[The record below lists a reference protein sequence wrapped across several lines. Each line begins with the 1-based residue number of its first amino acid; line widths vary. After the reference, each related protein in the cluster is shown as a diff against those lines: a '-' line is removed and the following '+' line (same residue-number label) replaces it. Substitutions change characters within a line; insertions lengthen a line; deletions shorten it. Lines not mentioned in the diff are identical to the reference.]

1 MSARVAYLRFELIRT
16 LRNRRVLIFSLA
28 FPIVLYLL
36 IATPNKNEHSVGGTG
51 ISAPLYFMIGLAA
64 FGTMN
69 AMLSSGARIAAERS
83 VGWNRQ
89 LRITPLSAREY
100 FRAKVATSYLLA
112 GVSLI
117 ALYAAGAALGVSL
130 PADRW
135 AGMTWLILIGLVPFA
150 AMGIWLGHM
159 LTADSVGPAI
169 GGTTALFAFL
179 GGTWFP
185 ITGSGFIATVAKQL
199 PSYWVVQAS
208 RAGLGYKQ
216 PWGAHGWAVIIAWSG
231 VLIVPA
237 RRAYQR
243 DTKRV

>member
-1 MSARVAYLRFELIRT
+1 MSARVAYLRFELIHT

-69 AMLSSGARIAAERS
+69 AMLSSGARMAAERS

-135 AGMTWLILIGLVPFA
+135 AGMTWLTLIGRVPFA

-231 VLIVPA
+231 VLIVLA

>member
-1 MSARVAYLRFELIRT
+1 MRSNYLRFELVRT
-16 LRNRRVLIFSLA
+16 MRNRRVLVFSLA

-36 IATPNKNEHSVGGTG
+36 IASPNKNEHNLGGTG

-69 AMLSSGARIAAERS
+69 AVLSSGSRIAAERS
-83 VGWNRQ
+83 AGWNRQ
-89 LRITPLSAREY
+89 LRITPLTTRQY

-112 GVSLI
+112 LLSLL
-117 ALYAAGAALGVSL
+117 ALYVAGIALGVSL
-130 PADRW
+130 PAGHW
-135 AGMTWLILIGLVPFA
+135 LEMTGLILIGLVPFA
-150 AMGIWLGHM
+150 ALGILLGHL
-159 LTADSVGPAI
+159 LTADSIGPAI

-185 ITGSGFIATVAKQL
+185 ITGSGFIAGVAKEL

-208 RAGLGYKQ
+208 RAGLGSPH
-216 PWGAHGWAVIIAWSG
+216 PWGSHGWAVIVVWSV
-231 VLIVPA
+231 VLIALA
-237 RRAYQR
+237 RQAYQR

>member
-1 MSARVAYLRFELIRT
+1 MSPRVAYLRFELIRT
-16 LRNRRVLIFSLA
+16 IRNRRVLIFSLA

-36 IATPNKNEHSVGGTG
+36 IAAPNKNEHSVGGTG

-89 LRITPLSAREY
+89 LRITPLTTREY

-112 GVSLI
+112 VVSLF

-135 AGMTWLILIGLVPFA
+135 VNMTWLILIGLVPFA

-208 RAGLGYKQ
+208 RAGLGYKH
-216 PWGAHGWAVIIAWSG
+216 PWGSHGWAVIIAWSAA
-231 VLIVPA
+231 LIVLA

-243 DTKRV
+243 DTQRV

>member
-1 MSARVAYLRFELIRT
+1 V
-16 LRNRRVLIFSLA
+16 
-28 FPIVLYLL
+28 
-36 IATPNKNEHSVGGTG
+36 
-51 ISAPLYFMIGLAA
+51 
-64 FGTMN
+64 
-69 AMLSSGARIAAERS
+69 
-83 VGWNRQ
+83 
-89 LRITPLSAREY
+89 
-100 FRAKVATSYLLA
+100 
-112 GVSLI
+112 VSLF

-130 PADRW
+130 AADRW
-135 AGMTWLILIGLVPFA
+135 VNMTWLILIGLVPFA

-208 RAGLGYKQ
+208 RAGLGYKH
-216 PWGAHGWAVIIAWSG
+216 PWGSHGWAVIIAWSAA
-231 VLIVPA
+231 LIVLA

>member
-1 MSARVAYLRFELIRT
+1 MSATYLRFELVRT

-28 FPIVLYLL
+28 FPVTLYLL
-36 IATPNKNEHSVGGTG
+36 IAGPNRNEHNLSGTG
-51 ISAPLYFMIGLAA
+51 ISSPLYFMIGLAA
-64 FGTMN
+64 FGAIN
-69 AMLSSGARIAAERS
+69 AVLSSAGRISAERTA
-83 VGWNRQ
+83 GWNRQ
-89 LRITPLSAREY
+89 LRITPLTPRQY

-112 GVSLI
+112 VVSLI
-117 ALYAAGAALGVSL
+117 ALYIAGASLGVSL
-130 PADRW
+130 S
-135 AGMTWLILIGLVPFA
+135 AGNWLHMTWLILIGLIPFA
-150 AMGIWLGHM
+150 ALGILLGHL

-185 ITGSGFIATVAKQL
+185 ITGNGLIADIAHDL

-208 RAGLGYKQ
+208 RAGLGDSH
-216 PWGAHGWAVIIAWSG
+216 PWSTHGWAVIAIWSIA
-231 VLIVPA
+231 LIALA

>member
-1 MSARVAYLRFELIRT
+1 MRRTYLRFELIRT

-36 IATPNKNEHSVGGTG
+36 IASPNRNEHNLGGTG

-69 AMLSSGARIAAERS
+69 AVLSSGSRIAAERTA
-83 VGWNRQ
+83 GWNRQ
-89 LRITPLSAREY
+89 LRITPLTTRQY
-100 FRAKVATSYLLA
+100 FRAKIATSYLLA
-112 GVSLI
+112 LLSLI
-117 ALYAAGAALGVSL
+117 ALYVAGIALGVNL

-135 AGMTWLILIGLVPFA
+135 VQMTWLILIGLIPFA
-150 AMGIWLGHM
+150 ALGILLGHL
-159 LTADSVGPAI
+159 LTADSIGPAI

-185 ITGSGFIATVAKQL
+185 ITGSGFIAAVAKEL

-208 RAGLGYKQ
+208 RAGLGAPH
-216 PWGAHGWAVIIAWSG
+216 PWGSHGWAVIVVWSV
-231 VLIVPA
+231 VLIALA
-237 RRAYQR
+237 RQAYQR

>member
-1 MSARVAYLRFELIRT
+1 MSPRVAYLRFELIRT

-36 IATPNKNEHSVGGTG
+36 IAGPNKHEHSLGGTG

-89 LRITPLSAREY
+89 LRITPLTTRQY

-112 GVSLI
+112 IVALL
-117 ALYAAGAALGVSL
+117 ALYVAGAALGVSL

-135 AGMTWLILIGLVPFA
+135 VQMTGLILIGLVPFA

-185 ITGSGFIATVAKQL
+185 ITGSGFLATLAKEL
-199 PSYWVVQAS
+199 PSYWLVQAS
-208 RAGLGYKQ
+208 RAGLGEKH
-216 PWGAHGWAVIIAWSG
+216 PWGTHGWTVIITWSV
-231 VLIVPA
+231 VLILLA
-237 RRAYQR
+237 SRAYQR
-243 DTKRV
+243 DTRRV

>member
-1 MSARVAYLRFELIRT
+1 MSAAYLRFELLRT

-36 IATPNKNEHSVGGTG
+36 IAGPNRNEHDLGGTG
-51 ISAPLYFMIGLAA
+51 ISAPLYFMIGLAS

-89 LRITPLSAREY
+89 LRITPLTTRQY

-112 GVSLI
+112 LISLL
-117 ALYAAGAALGVSL
+117 ALYVAGLAIGVSL
-130 PADRW
+130 PTGRW
-135 AGMTWLILIGLVPFA
+135 VQMTWLILVGMVPFA
-150 AMGIWLGHM
+150 ALGILLGHL
-159 LTADSVGPAI
+159 LTADSIGPAI

-179 GGTWFP
+179 GGSWFP
-185 ITGSGFIATVAKQL
+185 ITGGGVVEDIAKEL

-208 RAGLGYKQ
+208 RAGLGAPH
-216 PWGAHGWAVIIAWSG
+216 PWGSHAWLVIAAWS
-231 VLIVPA
+231 VALIA
-237 RRAYQR
+237 LAGRAYQR
-243 DTKRV
+243 DTQRV

>member
-1 MSARVAYLRFELIRT
+1 MSPRVAYLRFELIRT
-16 LRNRRVLIFSLA
+16 IRNRRVLIFSLA

-36 IATPNKNEHSVGGTG
+36 IAAPNKNEHSVGGTG

-89 LRITPLSAREY
+89 LRITPLTTREY

-112 GVSLI
+112 VVSLF

-130 PADRW
+130 AADRW
-135 AGMTWLILIGLVPFA
+135 VNMTWLILIGLVPFA

-208 RAGLGYKQ
+208 RAGLGYKH
-216 PWGAHGWAVIIAWSG
+216 PWGSHGWAVIIAWSAA
-231 VLIVPA
+231 LIVLA